1 MKFQEIFSVIEVFV
15 TLTSA
20 YVSIFTV
27 IVGPFDTFDVRQ
39 SFSCDNIVYF
49 IFCSKCVV
57 LYIGEKGRRLGD
69 RFREHLYDIKHKR
82 IEKSQVARHF
92 NSAQHTCD
100 DANVVGLLHCKNTI
114 NRKLSEKNIINK
126 LGTLV
131 PLGMNK
137 DD

>member
-1 MKFQEIFSVIEVFV
+1 MRIS
-15 TLTSA
+15 
-20 YVSIFTV
+20 
-27 IVGPFDTFDVRQ
+27 
-39 SFSCDNIVYF
+39 NIKLY
-49 IFCSKCVV
+49 FCSKCDV
-57 LYIGEKGRRLGD
+57 LYIAETSRRLGE
-69 RFREHLYDIKHKR
+69 RFKEHLNDINHKR
-82 IEKSQVARHF
+82 IGKSEVARHF

-100 DANVVGLLHCKNTI
+100 DANVVGLLHCKNII